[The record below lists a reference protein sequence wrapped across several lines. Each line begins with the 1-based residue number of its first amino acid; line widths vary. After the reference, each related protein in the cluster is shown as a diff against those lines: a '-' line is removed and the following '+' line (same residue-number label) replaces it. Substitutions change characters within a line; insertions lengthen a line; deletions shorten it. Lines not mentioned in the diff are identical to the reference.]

1 MCQPGSSRNNRPTHR
16 GWLGGEVACSEINST
31 LRCGSD
37 GNCAFERAARASIA
51 HAVSN
56 TILRRRKRSIV
67 TWTRAQSFGRRLGL
81 WKMRTHKS
89 VRTSVLRGRTLEHQ
103 DLCGKYVHCLP
114 VLIQCSASYFDDALV
129 RFRARGRYFE
139 NLALHLQSVA
149 RAGWLRPCELSTQA
163 DDAIG

>member
-56 TILRRRKRSIV
+56 TILRPRQRTIV
-67 TWTRAQSFGRRLGL
+67 TWTAPTAFGRRISSFESRMESVSGVGMALFCSVSLILVLWHEISGFDSGL
-81 WKMRTHKS
+81 
-89 VRTSVLRGRTLEHQ
+89 VE
-103 DLCGKYVHCLP
+103 
-114 VLIQCSASYFDDALV
+114 
-129 RFRARGRYFE
+129 
-139 NLALHLQSVA
+139 
-149 RAGWLRPCELSTQA
+149 
-163 DDAIG
+163 